1 MTTGEQQ
8 QLRETLSAIET
19 ALAADTDLHTVVLY
33 GSGAR
38 GRLRGPGELESDVD
52 VAVAADEELSLERR
66 LNLAAKLGTEL
77 RREMDV
83 VDLHRMHGLIL
94 REILTAGRFI
104 RKQNPDFVAEK
115 AIEMYDYEVFLEPAL
130 RAAREA
136 RINRVIHGG
145 DRRAVTGTGV

>member
-1 MTTGEQQ
+1 MSTGEQQ

-52 VAVAADEELSLERR
+52 VAVA
-66 LNLAAKLGTEL
+66 
-77 RREMDV
+77 
-83 VDLHRMHGLIL
+83 
-94 REILTAGRFI
+94 
-104 RKQNPDFVAEK
+104 EK